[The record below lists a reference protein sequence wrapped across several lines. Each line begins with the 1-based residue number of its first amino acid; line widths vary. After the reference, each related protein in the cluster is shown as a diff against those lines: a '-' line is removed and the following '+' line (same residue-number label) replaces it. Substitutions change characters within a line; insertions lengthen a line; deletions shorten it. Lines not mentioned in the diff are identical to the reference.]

1 MSIKKISKYAV
12 RSQKSPSTLGELTDE
27 IEKMIKKEKEKAI
40 AKEYK
45 NETVYEPH
53 ESDDS
58 DFDDSCSDEDSE
70 EDEELKKKQEELKK
84 KQEELNKKRNV
95 AIEKRTRRVEK
106 KRANK
111 RQLEMMLNP
120 NYRAGIKSE
129 SGGAKG
135 EEKTRSLS
143 SNTTTLKSA
152 SKKVHDQGLYPT
164 CANYALAT
172 SIRTCYSW
180 IEEKLPNC
188 QPNGIP
194 LKDFDDYDML
204 VNVCKKNNTKGN
216 ANSTWEGTQME
227 GTIDTLKKYH
237 LDLFYSSKKEVM
249 YILNQKIGA
258 SVIVGWSM
266 NPYIRMV
273 FKVYFKYRIIVAEEA
288 TRLGKLQW
296 LIELEKKHDNVIN
309 KENRTK
315 EEEEEFA
322 FVEKLYQ
329 HVDKKLN
336 IKIGFCVNRWIFN
349 KGWIYNVDLSRYSGE
364 LDFDG
369 HSKHAISLHG
379 FNDKSDI
386 PYWKLKNSWGSKEGE
401 VGDGGFIRFEM
412 GIFDDICENAKELY
426 KNLNSNQ
433 LSEKFKCFKLPK
445 NEIFLDKMKGLPFHS
460 LFISEGR
467 MSSHNPLMDYYNPRH
482 NNPNKSMFFERFE
495 EGKYVTTSRLQFRV
509 IIPMDVIY
517 NCASGDLKIK
527 IEQTLNKIN
536 TRKIE
541 NKKKLINIYKKY
553 LNSIIRY
560 RIKSFQTNISNSVFK
575 SVVAPR
581 ERDDDYLIQD
591 AKETEIEFY
600 DGMTLFI
607 VDIVKETEWEIELRR
622 LKKKKR
628 VAEDR
633 WWDVAD
639 DTNTTVVETKGEE
652 VASASQLY
660 DIYSDIKMEIQ
671 NYELT
676 RPLVDVYTSQ
686 LSVPPEKRNKYWWFP
701 EEDFFMQLKREVVN
715 EDIPLNQMGE
725 ILSSINIYHPYKMSR
740 VLNDESVNTIPMS
753 IDYDDYNKLTIRTF
767 FEKIITSDTFKFGYN
782 MNLLYDETEIEENQR
797 QEREKEEMRALS
809 QSMMNEARENNPE
822 NYTLHHARDFFTG
835 TTTDPGDAIE
845 YIAMSDPLVNHRL
858 NYLSKW
864 GIYIP
869 FKIKMLEN
877 VDDYKSMLENIF
889 VDGVLPEIHDTK
901 LKNIFS
907 EPNTWHTLQKW
918 KIKPLAKMIEGGKKK
933 RKTRRKRKYK
943 RKTKRAKKK
952 KDSKYRKKTHKTHK
966 RTTQKRK

>member
-1 MSIKKISKYAV
+1 MSTKKISKYTEQ
-12 RSQKSPSTLGELTDE
+12 SQKSAPTLGELTDG
-27 IEKMIKKEKEKAI
+27 EKEMM
-40 AKEYK
+40 
-45 NETVYEPH
+45 YEPQ
-53 ESDDS
+53 EV
-58 DFDDSCSDEDSE
+58 
-70 EDEELKKKQEELKK
+70 LKKKRKGNIKK
-84 KQEELNKKRNV
+84 
-95 AIEKRTRRVEK
+95 IEKK
-106 KRANK
+106 GANK
-111 RQLEMMLNP
+111 RQLEMMFNT
-120 NYRAGIKSE
+120 NYKGGSKSE

-194 LKDFDDYDML
+194 LKDFDDYDTL
-204 VNVCKKNNTKGN
+204 VNVCKKNNTRGN

-273 FKVYFKYRIIVAEEA
+273 FKVYFEYRIIVAEEA

-309 KENRTK
+309 KENRTE

-329 HVDKKLN
+329 NVDKKLN
-336 IKIGFCVNRWIFN
+336 IKIGFRVNRWIFN

-369 HSKHAISLHG
+369 HSNHAISLHG

-386 PYWKLKNSWGSKEGE
+386 PYWKLKNSWGSEEGE

-467 MSSHNPLMDYYNPRH
+467 MSSHNSFVLDYYNPRH
-482 NNPNKSMFFERFE
+482 NNPRKSMFFKRASPD
-495 EGKYVTTSRLQFRV
+495 KYVTTSGLQFRV

-581 ERDDDYLIQD
+581 ERDIDFPHPSCSYYRKNI
-591 AKETEIEFY
+591 FY

-607 VDIVKETEWEIELRR
+607 DDIIKETEWETELRR
-622 LKKKKR
+622 LKKKEQLA
-628 VAEDR
+628 VDR
-633 WWDVAD
+633 WWDVAKYN
-639 DTNTTVVETKGEE
+639 TNTVLADVRPDGETKSNNEK
-652 VASASQLY
+652 QLRE
-660 DIYSDIKMEIQ
+660 IVSLVKNEIQ
-671 NYELT
+671 NYELS

-686 LSVPPEKRNKYWWFP
+686 LSVSPEKRNKYWWFP

-715 EDIPLNQMGE
+715 EDIPLNQMGR
-725 ILSSINIYHPYKMSR
+725 ILSSINIYHPYRMSGAER
-740 VLNDESVNTIPMS
+740 LYESVGSIKKMS
-753 IDYDDYNKLTIRTF
+753 IDYDDYSKLTIRTF

-782 MNLLYDETEIEENQR
+782 MNLLYDETEIEENHR
-797 QEREKEEMRALS
+797 QEREKEEMRVLS
-809 QSMMNEARENNPE
+809 QSIMNEAREMYINNPNNHE
-822 NYTLHHARDFFTG
+822 RHTLRHARDFFTG
-835 TTTDPGDAIE
+835 TTTDPYHAIE

-864 GIYIP
+864 GIHIP
-869 FKIKMLEN
+869 FEIRVGEN

-889 VDGVLPEIHDTK
+889 VDGVLPEIHDNK

-907 EPNTWHTLQKW
+907 GTNTWNTLQNW
-918 KIKPLAKMIEGGKKK
+918 KTKPLVKMIEGGKKK

-943 RKTKRAKKK
+943 RKTK
-952 KDSKYRKKTHKTHK
+952 HKPHK
-966 RTTQKRK
+966 RTTRKRK